1 MFSLASLQ
9 TDKFNEPVTLDFLDA
24 EMENDVKVEV
34 GSPTFGRRPLVLSHL
49 FFLKKKMF
57 ETLFPLPQIRKQM
70 IDGHSGDYT
79 ISTLVKSQ
87 DEVIKR
93 WEGFL

>member
-1 MFSLASLQ
+1 MFSWTSLQ

-49 FFLKKKMF
+49 FFF
-57 ETLFPLPQIRKQM
+57 FTLFPLPQIRKQM

-93 WEGFL
+93 WEDFL